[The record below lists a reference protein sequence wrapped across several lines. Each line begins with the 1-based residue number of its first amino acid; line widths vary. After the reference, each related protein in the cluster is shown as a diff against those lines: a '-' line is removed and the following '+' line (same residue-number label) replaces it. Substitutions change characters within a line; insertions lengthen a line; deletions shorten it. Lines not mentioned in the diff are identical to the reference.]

1 MSGPART
8 GTRARRARLLAAPV
22 ALLLG
27 VGLLGSAPAAPAAS
41 ASAVPAAPT
50 AGRAAAAEPAPPV
63 VVGEPELDCS
73 CGGLYISENPDYAD
87 FIENALTWS
96 FTATPQDADSFY
108 RVAST
113 PALPDNAS
121 YADFY
126 DGEGSAS
133 VWTEHLVPGTEY
145 SFVVEEVSGSTV
157 VASSAPVTY
166 TPQRVA
172 GPTRLEIHD
181 AAGNAVDVFGADAEG
196 HLFAGATYTL
206 HWTGTWAEG
215 AVFWNGLNF
224 RHATNGITLVEG
236 GRAEATWTE
245 FTVPADLAGRSALV
259 EFAGALPGQL
269 PLWFGTAWVPVIVP
283 GGNAPLNLTAASATG
298 TPRVGQILTAKGGT
312 STADPARTFQWKR
325 NGKAI
330 AGQTRSTYRLV
341 SADAGSRITV
351 TITGRKTDYATSSV
365 TSPARS
371 VAAYNYR
378 RPAVTGTMLV
388 RRRLTA
394 AKGSWVAPGHTF
406 GYQWLRNGRA
416 IRSATR
422 ATYTLT
428 RADRGAR
435 ISVRVTARR
444 SGFPTVIAT
453 SPARLTK

>member
-8 GTRARRARLLAAPV
+8 GSRVHRTRRLAVPV
-22 ALLLG
+22 VLLLG
-27 VGLLGSAPAAPAAS
+27 IGLLGSAPASPVSAAS
-41 ASAVPAAPT
+41 TGPT
-50 AGRAAAAEPAPPV
+50 AAGRVAAAEPAPPV
-63 VVGEPELDCS
+63 VVGEPVLDCS
-73 CGGLYISENPDYAD
+73 CGGLYIAENPDYAD

-96 FTATPQDADSFY
+96 FTATPQGADSFY
-108 RVAST
+108 RIVSS
-113 PALPDNAS
+113 PALPEDAT
-121 YADFY
+121 YADLY
-126 DGEGSAS
+126 DGEGIAS
-133 VWTEHLVPGTEY
+133 IWTEHLVPGTEY
-145 SFVVEEVSGSTV
+145 SFVVQEVAGSTV
-157 VASSAPVTY
+157 LASSAPVAY

-181 AAGNAVDVFGADAEG
+181 AAGNTVDVFGADARG
-196 HLFAGATYTL
+196 HLIAGATYTL

-215 AVFWNGLNF
+215 AVFWNGLNY

-236 GRAEATWTE
+236 GRATEPWTQ

-269 PLWFGTAWVPVIVP
+269 PLWFGTAWVPVVVP
-283 GGNAPLNLTAASATG
+283 GGRAPLNLTAASATG
-298 TPRVGQILTAKGGT
+298 TPRVGHLLTAKGGT

-325 NGKAI
+325 NGRAI
-330 AGQTRSTYRLV
+330 VGQTRSTYRLV
-341 SADAGSRITV
+341 SADAGSRVTV

-365 TSPARS
+365 TSPARA

-378 RPAVTGTMLV
+378 LPAVTGTMLV

-394 AKGSWVAPGHTF
+394 AKGSWIAPGHTF

-428 RADRGAR
+428 RADRGTR

-453 SPARLTK
+453 SPGRRAK